1 MASVRE
7 LKKFVNKMVDEIN
20 YDIELY
26 VGLNLDKNHFEAQAI
41 YEEVYELKVKYLE
54 MLNVKDMDKEK
65 YRKLTDEFLK
75 EIDLLNQKLCKL
87 IGNS

>member
-7 LKKFVNKMVDEIN
+7 LKKFVNKIVDEIN

-41 YEEVYELKVKYLE
+41 YEEVYELKTKYLE
-54 MLNVKDMDKEK
+54 LINAKDISKDGYKTMTAD
-65 YRKLTDEFLK
+65 FLS
-75 EIDLLNQKLCKL
+75 EVDVLNQKLCKL